1 MIKRASAPFY
11 TNTHSS
17 GVKLLEFPHPT
28 ALAFNLAY
36 FLEEEPDLEDEE
48 EEDDPWDDE
57 LLGLE
62 PEGVVEELPD
72 LE

>member
-1 MIKRASAPFY
+1 
-11 TNTHSS
+11 
-17 GVKLLEFPHPT
+17 
-28 ALAFNLAY
+28 
-36 FLEEEPDLEDEE
+36 LEEEPDLEDEE

>member
-1 MIKRASAPFY
+1 MIKRAGAPFY

-17 GVKLLEFPHPT
+17 GVKLLEIPHPT

-48 EEDDPWDDE
+48 EDDDPWAVE
-57 LLGLE
+57 L
-62 PEGVVEELPD
+62 
-72 LE
+72 

>member
-1 MIKRASAPFY
+1 LIKRAGAPFY

-48 EEDDPWDDE
+48 EDDDP
-57 LLGLE
+57 
-62 PEGVVEELPD
+62 
-72 LE
+72 